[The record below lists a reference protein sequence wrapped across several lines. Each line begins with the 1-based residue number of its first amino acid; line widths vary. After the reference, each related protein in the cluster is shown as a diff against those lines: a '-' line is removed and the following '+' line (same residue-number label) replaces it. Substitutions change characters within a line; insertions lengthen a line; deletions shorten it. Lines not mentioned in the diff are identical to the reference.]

1 MKNWYIYFV
10 AMMAIYGLGCNR
22 TTSKKQVMQIG
33 PADAQCLNCDTL
45 GTTVRMNMIQNHYP
59 LDTKNVYAILLNPK
73 RKSLIFGGDWTLQK
87 WENGSWMGA
96 KMNGMYGFGDVGMQL
111 NFAPDYYCFSYP
123 VSCYRITSGKY
134 RIIQS
139 FHDGRTENC
148 FTEKYYVMRTKL
160 LLGVLAWF
168 AACTLQ
174 AQEVN
179 DRYIEVTG
187 TSEIEIVPDK
197 IHYLIEIREY
207 FEEEFDGKSKSEE
220 YRTKVPLG
228 QIEQQLWKVLI
239 DVGIPKEAVRTQEV
253 GDYWRRQGQDFLV
266 SKKYDITL
274 TDFKQIDEIVKRI
287 DTRGVNTMR
296 IGELENK
303 DMLVYHQKGKI
314 EALKAAQRKAT
325 YLVEALGKK
334 LGAVIRIVEDGNIGM
349 SSLFSAQSNVRAS
362 DAASFDGFRTIKRH
376 YSMQVRFE
384 ITD

>member
-1 MKNWYIYFV
+1 
-10 AMMAIYGLGCNR
+10 
-22 TTSKKQVMQIG
+22 
-33 PADAQCLNCDTL
+33 
-45 GTTVRMNMIQNHYP
+45 
-59 LDTKNVYAILLNPK
+59 
-73 RKSLIFGGDWTLQK
+73 
-87 WENGSWMGA
+87 
-96 KMNGMYGFGDVGMQL
+96 
-111 NFAPDYYCFSYP
+111 
-123 VSCYRITSGKY
+123 
-134 RIIQS
+134 
-139 FHDGRTENC
+139 
-148 FTEKYYVMRTKL
+148 MRTKL

-207 FEEEFDGKSKSEE
+207 FEEEFDSKSKSEE

-314 EALKAAQRKAT
+314 EALKAAQRKAA

-334 LGAVIRIVEDGNIGM
+334 LGEVIRIVEDGNAGM
-349 SSLFSAQSNVRAS
+349 SSFFSAQSNVRTS
-362 DAASFDGFRTIKRH
+362 DAVSFDGFRTIKKY